1 MGTEIM
7 GVPIDI
13 SSLMEQMK
21 TAASDVAKKDISVLK
36 GFSDRQIKAIAQ
48 QARLVAVGIA
58 SGQITEETQEFF
70 LDSLKTMAQ
79 SFANTL
85 QGLAKVTIEK
95 VWNAM
100 VGVLWSAI
108 GTATGIDIPALA

>member
-1 MGTEIM
+1 MGI
-7 GVPIDI
+7 PIDI
-13 SSLMEQMK
+13 SSLMEQMQ
-21 TAASDVAKKDISVLK
+21 TAASSVANKDISVLK
-36 GFSDRQIKAIAQ
+36 GFSDRQIKAIAL
-48 QARLVAVGIA
+48 QAQLVAEGIA

-70 LDSLKTMAQ
+70 LDSLKTMTQ

-100 VGVLWSAI
+100 VGVLWGAI
-108 GTATGIDIPALA
+108 GTATGVDIPTIA

>member
-7 GVPIDI
+7 GTPIDI

-21 TAASDVAKKDISVLK
+21 TAASDVANKDISVLK
-36 GFSDRQIKAIAQ
+36 GFSDRQMKAIAQ
-48 QARLVAVGIA
+48 QAALVAAGIA
-58 SGQITEETQEFF
+58 SGQITTETQEFF

-100 VGVLWSAI
+100 VGVLWGAV
-108 GTATGIDIPALA
+108 GTATGIDIPAIA

>member
-1 MGTEIM
+1 MAA
-7 GVPIDI
+7 IDI
-13 SSLMEQMK
+13 SSLVQQMQS
-21 TAASDVAKKDISVLK
+21 AASQVANKDISVLQ

-48 QARLVAVGIA
+48 QAALVSAGIA

-85 QGLAKVTIEK
+85 QGLTTVTIEK

-108 GTATGIDIPALA
+108 GTATGVSLPVIA

>member
-1 MGTEIM
+1 MAS
-7 GVPIDI
+7 IDI
-13 SSLMEQMK
+13 SSLIQQMQS
-21 TAASDVAKKDISVLK
+21 AASQVANKDISVLQ

-48 QARLVAVGIA
+48 QAALVSAGIA
-58 SGQITEETQEFF
+58 SGQITEETQSFF

-85 QGLAKVTIEK
+85 QGLTAVTIEK

-100 VGVLWSAI
+100 VGVIWSAI
-108 GTATGIDIPALA
+108 GTATGIQLPAIA

>member
-1 MGTEIM
+1 M

-13 SSLMEQMK
+13 SGLVDQLRA
-21 TAASDVAKKDISVLK
+21 AASDVAKKDISVLK
-36 GFSDRQIKAIAQ
+36 GFSERQIKAIAQ
-48 QARLVAVGIA
+48 QAQLVAMGIA

-100 VGVLWSAI
+100 VGVLWGAI

>member
-1 MGTEIM
+1 MGA
-7 GVPIDI
+7 PIDV
-13 SSLMEQMK
+13 SSLTEQIK
-21 TAASDVAKKDISVLK
+21 TAASDVAKRDIAVLK

-48 QARLVAVGIA
+48 QAQLVATGIA

-70 LDSLKTMAQ
+70 LESLKTMAQ

-95 VWNAM
+95 IWNAV
-100 VGVLWSAI
+100 VGVVWGAI
-108 GTATGIDIPALA
+108 GTATGVALPVIA

>member
-1 MGTEIM
+1 MAS
-7 GVPIDI
+7 IDI
-13 SSLMEQMK
+13 STLVQQMQS
-21 TAASDVAKKDISVLK
+21 AASQVAQKDITVLK

-48 QARLVAVGIA
+48 QAALVSAGIV

-85 QGLAKVTIEK
+85 QGLATVTVEK
-95 VWNAM
+95 VWNSI

-108 GTATGIDIPALA
+108 GTATGISLPAIA

>member
-1 MGTEIM
+1 MAIRFSRLNFPK
-7 GVPIDI
+7 V
-13 SSLMEQMK
+13 
-21 TAASDVAKKDISVLK
+21 
-36 GFSDRQIKAIAQ
+36 FSDRQIKAIAL
-48 QARLVAVGIA
+48 QAQLVAIGIA

-100 VGVLWSAI
+100 VGVLWSTI
-108 GTATGIDIPALA
+108 GTATGIDIPALV

>member
-1 MGTEIM
+1 MAA
-7 GVPIDI
+7 IDI
-13 SSLMEQMK
+13 SSLVEQMQS
-21 TAASDVAKKDISVLK
+21 AASQVAQKDISLLK

-48 QARLVAVGIA
+48 QASLVSDGIA

-85 QGLAKVTIEK
+85 QGLTAVTVEK

-108 GTATGIDIPALA
+108 GTATGISLPAIA

>member
-1 MGTEIM
+1 MSI
-7 GVPIDI
+7 PIDI
-13 SSLMEQMK
+13 STLMEQMK
-21 TAASDVAKKDISVLK
+21 TAASDVANKDISVLK

-48 QARLVAVGIA
+48 QAQLVATGIA

-70 LDSLKTMAQ
+70 LESLKTMAQ

-100 VGVLWSAI
+100 VGVLWGAI
-108 GTATGIDIPALA
+108 GTATGVDLPALA

>member
-1 MGTEIM
+1 MDTS
-7 GVPIDI
+7 IDI
-13 SSLMEQMK
+13 SSLASQIK
-21 TAASDVAKKDISVLK
+21 TAASDVAKRDISVLK

-48 QARLVAVGIA
+48 QTQLVAAGIA

-95 VWNAM
+95 IWNAV
-100 VGVLWSAI
+100 VGVVWGAI
-108 GTATGIDIPALA
+108 GTATGIALPAIA